1 MLGRNNVMSGILIDR
16 QSIIYASQEIKLSND
31 HLRDPFRNNFRMEA
45 LSDLIN
51 AIVLWDD
58 IYVINHLDISAA
70 LLKHHLQEFGIKAK
84 TIEVKED
91 MDLFQSIKNKVEFA
105 NRVLEANISF
115 EKVAEWHMSEYYQS
129 GAYIEK
135 GPVINLLRAYDYIA
149 IASKHNINYMP
160 SIYRKQYVEK
170 YYSHNQ
176 TYNNKQDF
184 SRLDLMKKF
193 DKYLIEYYEEL
204 KDIIGKMPRKY
215 EFPALFDYI
224 RGNSNDYKEIIKNT
238 MIIKSNKKVIA
249 FRKELDK
256 LESAFKKGDIIKLKW
271 YFDSLPEILR
281 DIEKELQ
288 FKFTIPISVT
298 LIPQFSLGIDFEIH
312 RKNKIPRGFLWLKDI
327 TRQMLRGYHK

>member
-16 QSIIYASQEIKLSND
+16 QSIIYASQEIIFSND
-31 HLRDPFRNNFRMEA
+31 PLCEPFRNNFMIEA

-58 IYVINHLDISAA
+58 IYVIDYHDTSLI
-70 LLKHHLQEFGIKAK
+70 LPKIYLQRVGIKAK
-84 TIEVKED
+84 TIKLKKD
-91 MDLFQSIKNKVEFA
+91 MDLFQFIENKVEFA
-105 NRVLEANISF
+105 HRVLEIDISF
-115 EKVAEWHMSEYYQS
+115 DEVKKWYLSEYYQS
-129 GAYIEK
+129 GANIER
-135 GPVINLLRAYDYIA
+135 GPVINLLRAYDYIM
-149 IASKHNINYMP
+149 IASEYNINYMP
-160 SIYRKQYVEK
+160 SIYRKPYVEK

-176 TYNNKQDF
+176 MYNNEQDF

-193 DKYLIEYYEEL
+193 DKYLIKYYEEL
-204 KDIIGKMPRKY
+204 KDIIGKLPRKY
-215 EFPALFDYI
+215 EFPVLFDYI

-256 LESAFKKGDIIKLKW
+256 LESAFEKGDIIKLKW

-288 FKFTIPISVT
+288 FQFTIPISVT
-298 LIPQFSLGIDFEIH
+298 LIPSFSVGIDFEIH
-312 RKNKIPRGFLWLKDI
+312 RKNKIPRGFLWLKDV
-327 TRQMLRGYHK
+327 TRQRLRGYHK